1 MYFTDVSIRS
11 PVTISMVFLII
22 LILGVVSLSNL
33 AVDLFPEI
41 ELPVAITIINYEG
54 VGPEEIE
61 KIITKPIEGQL
72 STLSGIENL
81 QSISSS
87 GMSVVVTQFAW
98 GTNMDTAMV
107 DLRDKVN
114 LLKSFLPDEVQEPMI
129 MKLDLNAMPIIMA
142 GITGQYELD
151 QLEKIVENDIAP
163 RLERIPGVASVDV
176 AGGKTR
182 EIKVEIDPYKQMPI
196 I

>member
-1 MYFTDVSIRS
+1 
-11 PVTISMVFLII
+11 
-22 LILGVVSLSNL
+22 
-33 AVDLFPEI
+33 
-41 ELPVAITIINYEG
+41 
-54 VGPEEIE
+54 
-61 KIITKPIEGQL
+61 
-72 STLSGIENL
+72 
-81 QSISSS
+81 
-87 GMSVVVTQFAW
+87 
-98 GTNMDTAMV
+98 MV

-176 AGGKTR
+176 AGGKTGR
-182 EIKVEIDPYKQMPI
+182 LKLKSTLIS
-196 I
+196 